1 MRDGDIKSIYTIKD
15 VMAVIVSFNCDEVI
29 IQNVESLK
37 IKLPKLLLWIIT
49 PLAIQ

>member
-37 IKLPKLLLWIIT
+37 NQVAEIVIMDR
-49 PLAIQ
+49 LAM

>member
-37 IKLPKLLLWIIT
+37 NQVAEIVIMDRI
-49 PLAIQ
+49 AM